1 MSELGIH
8 HPQELWTVEALV
20 EVCGCSLQRIL
31 QIQSKA
37 LSNIRKAFKRQGI
50 SGDLGEGLRRR

>member
-1 MSELGIH
+1 
-8 HPQELWTVEALV
+8 VEALV